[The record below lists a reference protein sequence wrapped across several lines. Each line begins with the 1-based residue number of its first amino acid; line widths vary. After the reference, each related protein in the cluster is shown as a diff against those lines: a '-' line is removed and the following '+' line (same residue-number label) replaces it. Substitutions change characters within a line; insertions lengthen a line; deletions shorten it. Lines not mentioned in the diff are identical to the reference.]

1 MRKRAGIFVVAGRNV
16 LTLHDM
22 VVPFPGES

>member
-1 MRKRAGIFVVAGRNV
+1 MGKKAGIFVVAGRNV